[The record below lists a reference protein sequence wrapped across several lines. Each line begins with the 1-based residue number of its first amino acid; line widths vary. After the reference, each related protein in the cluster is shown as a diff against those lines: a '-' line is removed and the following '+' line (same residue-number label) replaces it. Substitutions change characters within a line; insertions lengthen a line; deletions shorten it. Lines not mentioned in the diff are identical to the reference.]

1 MTRRSRRHRSEQE
14 RAERRCADRERLRK
28 AARELLSSD
37 GWARWVRARSMFRA
51 YSAGNCML
59 LALQCHERG
68 IEPEHIAGFRT
79 WLKLGRC
86 VRKGETALRILAPV
100 TVKERDAHGAETGE
114 RRVFFRTAFV
124 FELSQT
130 EPLPGIEPVPLEPP
144 SQPLSGDSHGHLLE
158 PLEHFARTFGYSV
171 SYQEIPG
178 PAGGWCDAR
187 ARQIVV
193 DAGAPANGRV
203 RTLIHEC
210 AHALGIDYERYS
222 RPQAEV
228 IVDTVT
234 YVVCAGAG
242 LAVDGE
248 SIPYVA
254 GWGEEGALEAVS
266 EFAETIDMIARR
278 IENALPSGEHTAP

>member
-1 MTRRSRRHRSEQE
+1 MATKSRRHRSARE

-28 AARELLSSD
+28 AAQELLSSD
-37 GWARWVRARSMFRA
+37 GWARWVRTRSMFRS

-68 IEPEHIAGFRT
+68 IEPVHVAGFRT

-86 VRKGETALRILAPV
+86 VRKGERALRILAPM
-100 TVKERDAHGAETGE
+100 TVNERDARGDETGE

-130 EPLPGIEPVPLEPP
+130 EPLPGVEPVPVEPP
-144 SQPLSGDSHGHLLE
+144 SQPLTGDSHGYLLE
-158 PLEHFARTFGYSV
+158 PLEEFARLLGYSV
-171 SYQEIPG
+171 SYETIPG
-178 PAGGWCDAR
+178 SAGGWCDAR
-187 ARQIVV
+187 GRQIVV
-193 DAGAPANGRV
+193 DAGAPPNRRV

-210 AHALGIDYERYS
+210 AHALGIDYEHYS

-234 YVVCAGAG
+234 YVVCAGVG

-254 GWGEEGALEAVS
+254 GWGEDGALEAVT
-266 EFAETIDMIARR
+266 EFAETIDSLARR
-278 IENALPSGEHTAP
+278 IEAALPQENQPAR

>member
-1 MTRRSRRHRSEQE
+1 MARRSRRHRSEQE

-28 AARELLSSD
+28 AAQELLSSE

-68 IEPEHIAGFRT
+68 IAPEHIAGFRT

-86 VRKGETALRILAPV
+86 VRKGERALRILAPV
-100 TVKERDAHGAETGE
+100 TVKERDARGEETGE
-114 RRVFFRTAFV
+114 RHVFFRTAFV

-130 EPLPGIEPVPLEPP
+130 EPLPGIEPTPLEPP
-144 SQPLSGDSHGHLLE
+144 SQPLSGDSHGHLLQ
-158 PLEHFARTFGYSV
+158 PLERFARRLGYSV

-193 DAGAPANGRV
+193 DAGAPTNCRV

-222 RPQAEV
+222 RAQAEV

-242 LAVDGE
+242 LAIDGE
-248 SIPYVA
+248 AIPYVA
-254 GWGEEGALEAVS
+254 GWGEEGALEAVTD
-266 EFAETIDMIARR
+266 FAETIDTLARR
-278 IENALPSGEHTAP
+278 IEGALPVGDPLAP

>member
-1 MTRRSRRHRSEQE
+1 MARKSRRYRPERE

-28 AARELLSSD
+28 AAQELLSSA
-37 GWARWVRARSMFRA
+37 GWARWVRTRSMFRA

-68 IEPEHIAGFRT
+68 IEPVHVAGFRT

-86 VRKGETALRILAPV
+86 VRKGERALRILAPV
-100 TVKERDAHGAETGE
+100 TVKERDARGGETGE

-130 EPLPGIEPVPLEPP
+130 EPLPGVEPVPLAPP
-144 SQPLSGDSHGHLLE
+144 SQPLTGDSHGHLLE
-158 PLEHFARTFGYSV
+158 PLEEFAGSLGYSV
-171 SYQEIPG
+171 SYEAIAG
-178 PAGGWCDAR
+178 SAGGWCDAGGR
-187 ARQIVV
+187 RIVV
-193 DAGAPANGRV
+193 DAAAPANGRL

-222 RPQAEV
+222 RAQAEV

-234 YVVCAGAG
+234 YVVCAGVG

-254 GWGEEGALEAVS
+254 GWGEDGALEAVS
-266 EFAETIDMIARR
+266 EFADTIDSLARR
-278 IENALPSGEHTAP
+278 IEDALPQDDPVR